1 MKAMI
6 RLTSL
11 TSLLLALLSGAAL
24 FWVSQQVQ
32 QVEREQRKLVAS
44 NVEEEEAIRVL
55 KAEWDYLNR
64 PERLEEL
71 SSRYLNMAPASADT
85 LVQSISAI
93 PEPED
98 TDTSIQEQKIEVS
111 TAQSGPGK
119 TVAPPTRAM
128 DRPVSMAP
136 PTLGQNTV
144 SGENS
149 FGQVLDNGGG
159 AER

>member
-1 MKAMI
+1 MKYVI

-11 TSLLLALLSGAAL
+11 TALLLALVSGSSL

-32 QVEREQRKLVAS
+32 QVEREQRQLMVT
-44 NVEEEEAIRVL
+44 NLQEEESIRVL

-71 SSRYLNMAPASADT
+71 SAKYLNMAPVSADT

-98 TDTSIQEQKIEVS
+98 PSMLPQEHPIEAAMGAAKPAAAKPAV
-111 TAQSGPGK
+111 K
-119 TVAPPTRAM
+119 LAPPVLEEESAQQGEFNRVLESAGET
-128 DRPVSMAP
+128 
-136 PTLGQNTV
+136 GQ
-144 SGENS
+144 
-149 FGQVLDNGGG
+149 
-159 AER
+159 